1 MRSFALAFAAVLA
14 GCVVES
20 TPVYDRYA
28 PPPVA
33 VEGDA
38 DGADWLVSDATIDL
52 TPGVS
57 VGYYV
62 TCEAGGQWHVRWT
75 CDSYASGFGCA
86 FDGQVTATADSTLTN
101 LQPYQLERSDDV
113 WMVDEAG
120 TAIGYSALASTAV
133 DGFDF
138 EAPAGAKVTFD
149 LLVDGYRYWQFVFFP
164 SGDPSVADD
173 VFGASPYALPATLL
187 PTTP

>member
-1 MRSFALAFAAVLA
+1 MRWSALAFAAVLA
-14 GCVVES
+14 GCVVEHV
-20 TPVYDRYA
+20 PVYERYA
-28 PPPVA
+28 PVPVEVA
-33 VEGDA
+33 GDP
-38 DGADWLVSDATIDL
+38 DGAAWLVADATIDL
-52 TPGVS
+52 TPGVA

-62 TCEAGGQWHVRWT
+62 TYETGGRWHVRWT

-86 FDGQVTATADSTLTN
+86 FDGQVTASVGDALGDLQPVELETADA
-101 LQPYQLERSDDV
+101 V

-120 TAIGYSALASTAV
+120 TAIGYSALATTAV

-138 EAPAGAKVTFD
+138 TAAPGAKVAFD

-164 SGDPSVADD
+164 SGDPSVPASAY
-173 VFGASPYALPATLL
+173 GASPYVLPVTLL

>member
-1 MRSFALAFAAVLA
+1 MRWSALAFAGVLA
-14 GCVVES
+14 GCVVEHEAG
-20 TPVYDRYA
+20 YERYA
-28 PPPVA
+28 PEPVLVA
-33 VEGDA
+33 GDP
-38 DGADWLVSDATIDL
+38 DGAAWVMSDTTIDL
-52 TPGVS
+52 TPGLG

-62 TCEAGGQWHVRWT
+62 TYDAGGLWHVRWT

-86 FDGQVTATADSTLTN
+86 FDGQVTAAAGDALGD
-101 LQPYQLERSDDV
+101 LLPVLLEPSDQV

-120 TAIGYSALASTAV
+120 TAIGYSALATSAV

-138 EAPAGAKVTFD
+138 TAPAGAKVAFD

-164 SGDPSVADD
+164 SGDPNDPASAY
-173 VFGASPYALPATLL
+173 GASPYGLPVTLL

>member
-1 MRSFALAFAAVLA
+1 MRSFALAIAAVLA

-20 TPVYDRYA
+20 PPVYDRYA

-62 TCEAGGQWHVRWT
+62 TYETSGLWHVRWT

-86 FDGQVTATADSTLTN
+86 FDGQVTATADATLTD
-101 LQPYQLERSDDV
+101 LQPYQLERNDSV

-120 TAIGYSALASTAV
+120 TAIGYSAMASTAV

-138 EAPAGAKVTFD
+138 AAPAGAKVTFD

-164 SGDPSVADD
+164 SGDPNVAGDA
-173 VFGASPYALPATLL
+173 FGASPYGLPVVLL
-187 PTTP
+187 PTAP

>member
-1 MRSFALAFAAVLA
+1 MRAFALAFAAVVA

-20 TPVYDRYA
+20 TPVIDRYA
-28 PPPVA
+28 DPPIA

-38 DGADWLVSDATIDL
+38 DGAAWLVSDATIDL

-62 TCEAGGQWHVRWT
+62 TYESGGRWHVRWT
-75 CDSYASGFGCA
+75 CDSYASGLGCA
-86 FDGQVTATADSTLTN
+86 FDGKVTATDGDPLTD
-101 LQPYQLERSDDV
+101 LQPYQLESSDGV
-113 WMVDEAG
+113 WLVDDAA
-120 TAIGYSALASTAV
+120 TAVGYSALATTAV

-138 EAPAGAKVTFD
+138 QSPAGAKITFD

-164 SGDPSVADD
+164 SGDPNLPGDA
-173 VFGASPYALPATLL
+173 FGASPYGLPVTLL

>member
-1 MRSFALAFAAVLA
+1 MHWLALAVACLLA
-14 GCVVES
+14 GCVVD
-20 TPVYDRYA
+20 TVPVYDRYA

-33 VEGDA
+33 VAGDA
-38 DGADWLVSDATIDL
+38 DGADWVVSGATIDL

-57 VGYYV
+57 VGYYL
-62 TCEAGGQWHVRWT
+62 TYEAGGHWHVRWT
-75 CDSYASGFGCA
+75 CDSYTSGLGCA
-86 FDGQVTATADSTLTN
+86 FDGSVTATAGDALTN
-101 LQPYQLERSDDV
+101 LQPFQLERSDSV
-113 WMVDEAG
+113 WLVDEAG

-138 EAPAGAKVTFD
+138 DAPAGAKITFD

-164 SGDPSVADD
+164 SGDPNVAGDL
-173 VFGASPYALPATLL
+173 FGASPYGLPVTLL